1 MVPIFFSRVYDE
13 AMGLLIESRDY
24 VAASVGDHRDSM
36 DLRLAVSCETL
47 RLTSRLTQVM
57 AWLLV
62 QRAVHSG
69 EMTVSEALGDQ
80 YRLAGQKVCLTV
92 DSVLDVTLPAA
103 LESLLDRSYRLYQRI
118 QRLDLSLS
126 DPGRRIA
133 C

>member
-1 MVPIFFSRVYDE
+1 VYDE
-13 AMGLLIESRDY
+13 ALGLLIESRDY
-24 VAASVGDHRDSM
+24 VAATMDEHRDSM
-36 DLRLAVSCETL
+36 DLRLAVSCETM

-69 EMTVSEALGDQ
+69 EMTALEAMDEQ
-80 YRLAGQKVCLTV
+80 HRLAGQKVCLAV
-92 DSVLDVTLPAA
+92 DCAIDVTLPIA
-103 LESLLDRSYRLYQRI
+103 LQSLLDRSYRLYLRI

-126 DPGRRIA
+126 DPDQRIA